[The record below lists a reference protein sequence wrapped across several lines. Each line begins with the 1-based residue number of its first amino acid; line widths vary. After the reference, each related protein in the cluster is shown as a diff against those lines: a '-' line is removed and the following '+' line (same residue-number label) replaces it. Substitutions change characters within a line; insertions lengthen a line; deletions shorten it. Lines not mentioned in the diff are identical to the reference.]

1 MVWER
6 IGTNINSEGTTITY
20 AVKGQGKRVLVQSR
34 RRHIPHA
41 NGNGYMGKTTWDHTS
56 YFVLKDGEEVKETWR
71 LSEAKAYA
79 EELIGGTA

>member
-1 MVWER
+1 MAIWKKIDRSE
-6 IGTNINSEGTTITY
+6 NSEGTTITY

-41 NGNGYMGKTTWDHTS
+41 NRGGTWDQTF
-56 YFVLKDGEEVKETWR
+56 YYVLKDGEEVKQTWR
-71 LSEAKAYA
+71 LMDAKEYA

>member
-1 MVWER
+1 MIWER

-41 NGNGYMGKTTWDHTS
+41 NREGTWDQTF
-56 YFVLKDGEEVKETWR
+56 YYVLKDGEEVKQTWR